1 MTPFDLIIG
10 ILIFFAVIVIT
21 AVLFGGW
28 LLVSILRFLIGAT
41 VSMLGWHNT
50 SSRSRTVRALM
61 NVRCPRQ
68 GCRTS
73 NPSTA
78 RYCRRCGGEMPG
90 MQRVTVQRAAMW

>member
-28 LLVSILRFLIGAT
+28 LMVAIMRFVISGIVA
-41 VSMLGWHNT
+41 MLGGNT
-50 SSRSRTVRALM
+50 AGTRSRTVRALT

-73 NPSTA
+73 NPATA
-78 RYCRRCGGEMPG
+78 RFCRRCGSEMPG
-90 MQRVTVQRAAMW
+90 AQQVTVRRAAMW